1 MSKRNQTIAIA
12 RFLAYKAQL
21 NAKMDAM
28 TDEDYLKSP
37 VGLDVG
43 AYVEDLMKYCAEETV
58 DTVMRQQDKLIS
70 RLGETFLFVTA
81 NMPYE
86 PEVTVNA

>member
-28 TDEDYLKSP
+28 TDEDYLKNP
-37 VGLDVG
+37 IGLDVG
-43 AYVEDLMKYCAEETV
+43 AYVEAVSYTHLDVYKRQFIYCPT
-58 DTVMRQQDKLIS
+58 
-70 RLGETFLFVTA
+70 RLKRFWLKSWKR
-81 NMPYE
+81 
-86 PEVTVNA
+86 